1 MAHALRDRLLASP
14 ASHRPLRAEEILAFG
29 RSVDLARLDLTSY
42 RQFTP
47 TRYARNSIHACEHFE
62 LVAICW
68 LPKQA
73 SSIHDHGRSHC
84 LYVIVEGEMQEEQ
97 FVLDD
102 GGRPRR
108 TQARQFGPGQI
119 TIAAPA
125 DVHRIVNATSENLV
139 TLHLYSP
146 PLDDNVTN
154 FTPIPTY
161 KSQNA

>member
-14 ASHRPLRAEEILAFG
+14 AAARPLGAEEILAFG
-29 RSVDLARLDLTSY
+29 RSIDLACLDLGAY
-42 RQFTP
+42 RQFTA
-47 TRYARNSIHACEHFE
+47 TRYARNTIHCSEHFE

-84 LYVIVEGEMQEEQ
+84 LYVIVEGEMQEEM
-97 FVLDD
+97 FVLDAD
-102 GGRPRR
+102 GRPRR
-108 TQARQFGPGQI
+108 TQARNFGRGQI
-119 TIAAPA
+119 TIAAPT

-139 TLHLYSP
+139 TLHVYSP
-146 PLDDNVTN
+146 PLDDRVTN

-161 KSQNA
+161 KALPA